1 MREMTYGKKQFKR
14 KNCLGKPIGGIIVL
28 NEKERRRLE
37 QRYEWN
43 NIRRK

>member
-1 MREMTYGKKQFKR
+1 ME
-14 KNCLGKPIGGIIVL
+14 KNNLKGRIVWVSRSGGIIVL